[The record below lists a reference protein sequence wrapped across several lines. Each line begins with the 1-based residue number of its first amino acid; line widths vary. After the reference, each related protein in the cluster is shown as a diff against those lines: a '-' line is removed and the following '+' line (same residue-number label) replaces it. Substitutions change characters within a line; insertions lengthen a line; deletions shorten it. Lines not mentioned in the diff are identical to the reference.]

1 MQTIV
6 WDVDDVLNDLMYQWF
21 FLGWKQ
27 EHPAVTV
34 EYSTL
39 RENPPHVA
47 LGATCE
53 EYLTSMD
60 AFRKTDAGTHLTPN
74 AEVLEWF
81 AAHGS
86 KFRHIALTSRPLE
99 TAPEVA
105 AWVMRHFGAWIR
117 CFGVVPTRTPEDV
130 PIYDRGKGDY
140 LRWLGK
146 GDVLIDDTRE
156 NLRQAAEIG
165 MKALAWPQPW
175 NDSQLTTTE
184 ILQTLTN
191 MAANLD

>member
-6 WDVDDVLNDLMYQWF
+6 WDVDDVLNDLMHQWF
-21 FLGWKQ
+21 LLGWKQ

-34 EYSTL
+34 EYNNL
-39 RENPPHVA
+39 NENPPHVS
-47 LGATCE
+47 LGTTCE
-53 EYLTSMD
+53 QYLTSMD
-60 AFRKTDAGTHLTPN
+60 AFRKTEAGIHLTPN

-86 KFRHIALTSRPLE
+86 KFRHVALTSRPLE

-105 AWVMRHFGAWIR
+105 AWVMRYFGAWIR
-117 CFGVVPTRTPEDV
+117 CFGIVPTRAPADV
-130 PIYDRGKGDY
+130 PVYDHGKGDY

-165 MKALAWPQPW
+165 MKTFAWPQPW
-175 NDSQLTTTE
+175 NESPLTTTE
-184 ILQTLTN
+184 ILQELTN
-191 MAANLD
+191 MASDLD